1 MQEKSNNKLAA
12 AENFDAAIN
21 FSKNFDSKITNAW
34 YSFIFGALEKEVLTD
49 GWIEFIS
56 SLDFSRGDFFGGS
69 QDLGY
74 VDITVLPWMNRMDC
88 LYAHKRY
95 CLSEELDSEQF
106 DKKEFHIVKFTIAWF
121 KICVAF
127 SEFKFEFE
135 SI

>member
-1 MQEKSNNKLAA
+1 MNFLVSRLVPEILILYQTMQEKSNYKLAA
-12 AENFDAAIN
+12 AENFDEAIK

-34 YSFIFGALEKEVLTD
+34 YSFIFGALGKEVLTD

-95 CLSEELDSEQF
+95 CLSDELDSEQF
-106 DKKEFHIVKFTIAWF
+106 DKKEFQNL
-121 KICVAF
+121 C
-127 SEFKFEFE
+127 
-135 SI
+135 

>member
-1 MQEKSNNKLAA
+1 MQEKSNYKLAA
-12 AENFDAAIN
+12 AENFDEAIK

-34 YSFIFGALEKEVLTD
+34 YSFIFGAMEKEVLTD

-95 CLSEELDSEQF
+95 CLSDELDSEQF
-106 DKKEFHIVKFTIAWF
+106 DKKEFQNL
-121 KICVAF
+121 C
-127 SEFKFEFE
+127 
-135 SI
+135 

>member
-1 MQEKSNNKLAA
+1 MNFLVSRLVPEILILYQTMQEKSNYKLAA
-12 AENFDAAIN
+12 AKNFDEAIK

-34 YSFIFGALEKEVLTD
+34 YSFIFGAMEKEVLTD

-95 CLSEELDSEQF
+95 CLSDELDSEQF
-106 DKKEFHIVKFTIAWF
+106 DKKEFQNL
-121 KICVAF
+121 C
-127 SEFKFEFE
+127 
-135 SI
+135 